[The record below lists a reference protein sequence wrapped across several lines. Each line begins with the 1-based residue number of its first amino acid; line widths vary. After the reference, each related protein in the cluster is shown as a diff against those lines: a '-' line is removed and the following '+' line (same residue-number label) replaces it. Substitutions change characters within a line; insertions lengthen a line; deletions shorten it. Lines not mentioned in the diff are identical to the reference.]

1 MRRHYSFS
9 VPGVEG
15 QRRPRARKQGRAVQ
29 VYKASADRKR
39 EKDIREV
46 FEAACKAAYG
56 RIVTAPAGTP
66 VRVSIAAA
74 RDVRSDLRK
83 RDGDDQPDT
92 STPDADNIAKS
103 VLDALNPDKDDPE
116 GHPGAWADDAQVDE
130 LHIYKLRRERG
141 AEPRTVVTIEWEDQ

>member
-1 MRRHYSFS
+1 MRRHLSFT

-15 QRRPRARKQGRAVQ
+15 QRRPRVRKQGRAVQ

-39 EKDIREV
+39 EKDIREL

-56 RIVTAPAGTP
+56 RILTAPAGTP

-83 RDGDDQPDT
+83 RDGDLQPDT
-92 STPDADNIAKS
+92 STPDADNLAKS
-103 VLDALNPDKDDPE
+103 VLDALNRDKDHPE
-116 GHPGAWADDAQVDE
+116 EHPGAWMDDAQVDE
-130 LHIYKLRRERG
+130 LHVYKLMRERG
-141 AEPRTVVTIEWEDQ
+141 ADARTLINIEWED

>member
-1 MRRHYSFS
+1 MRRHIAFT

-29 VYKASADRKR
+29 VYKASADRTR
-39 EKDIREV
+39 EKYIRSV
-46 FEAACKAAYG
+46 FEDACIAQYG
-56 RIVTAPAGTP
+56 RILTAPAGTP

-83 RDGDDQPDT
+83 RDGDNQPDT

-103 VLDALNPDKDDPE
+103 VLDALN
-116 GHPGAWADDAQVDE
+116 GSAWADDAQVDE

-141 AEPRTVVTIEWEDQ
+141 AEPRTVVTIEWRD